1 MNEILLYT
9 AITAET
15 AANFI
20 QNLNWIGEDQVYS
33 ARLYC
38 PGGDVQAAWGMWAKM
53 NELKAKGCH
62 SIGKVDG
69 MAASMGGYILCAFD
83 EREALSVSSIMIHRA
98 EMVEDE
104 ENPLTP
110 EDLAQLAKINSDL
123 KARLT
128 AIVDDKKL
136 LALKGISIDDL
147 FSKKERINCWLT
159 AQEAEQIGLVTK
171 IIPIDGENSN
181 TIAKAVASLYKAP
194 AATAVNT
201 NNKKMTK
208 DEFKE
213 KNPEA
218 AKEMCKEAVEAYKA
232 ELKEKAKAAKAK
244 AEDPDDDGDDD
255 SDPVTDTDHDG
266 GGKNAKKAKAEAN
279 VIAMAVEK
287 VLAGMGIEK
296 VAASATAQTAT
307 ATAKASAEA
316 EASKKTAQEEEIALT
331 KQLIEATKKGDSKAI
346 AEIQSKLYK

>member
-69 MAASMGGYILCAFD
+69 MAASMGGYLLCAFD

-123 KARLT
+123 KARLN
-128 AIVDDKKL
+128 AIIDDKKL
-136 LALKGISIDDL
+136 LALKGVTINDL
-147 FSKKERINCWLT
+147 FDKKERINCWLT

-171 IIPIDGENSN
+171 VIPIDSSNSN

-194 AATAVNT
+194 AATAENT

-232 ELKEKAKAAKAK
+232 ELKAKAK
-244 AEDPDDDGDDD
+244 AKASEDDPDEDGDDD

-266 GGKNAKKAKAEAN
+266 GGKNAKKAKAESK
-279 VIAMAVEK
+279 VIAMAVEQ
-287 VLAGMGIEK
+287 VLASMGIEK
-296 VAASATAQTAT
+296 VTASATAQTAA
-307 ATAKASAEA
+307 ATAKAASEA
-316 EASKKTAQEEEIALT
+316 EANKKTAQEEEFALT